1 MIVEHWDVVDSLNL
15 LTQTGG
21 ISFNQYRIIIHNL
34 ISLWDMYSVL
44 EKMKRSP
51 SRLSAEEMR
60 IILIVLTAIAAV
72 VLFLAPDVG
81 IASAQQLTSIPAV
94 IQNGTFQ
101 NTEDGFRMRVPDDWV
116 VQDIDNLHLPNF
128 RVANE
133 AGFLILAIICPQQ
146 EALLG
151 IGGMYNCE
159 QSESSVEILHDRL
172 SHRPEFEVIEDPAN
186 ITSDDFLV
194 FMVEEMQGRNYTN
207 IQIINRTDLTIN
219 ITSPQDP
226 NTTIRTVPA
235 KLVEMTYRPSPGLVD
250 MRSYS
255 ILATIPENP
264 QPGLRQIVSGESVT
278 YEGPAAA
285 TPSGIPPPP
294 VQQIFQSLEFIR

>member
-1 MIVEHWDVVDSLNL
+1 ML
-15 LTQTGG
+15 
-21 ISFNQYRIIIHNL
+21 
-34 ISLWDMYSVL
+34 
-44 EKMKRSP
+44 P
-51 SRLSAEEMR
+51 
-60 IILIVLTAIAAV
+60 V

-278 YEGPAAA
+278 YEGPAGSNTLRYSS
-285 TPSGIPPPP
+285 TPSTTDISEP
-294 VQQIFQSLEFIR
+294 

>member
-1 MIVEHWDVVDSLNL
+1 M
-15 LTQTGG
+15 
-21 ISFNQYRIIIHNL
+21 III
-34 ISLWDMYSVL
+34 
-44 EKMKRSP
+44 
-51 SRLSAEEMR
+51 
-60 IILIVLTAIAAV
+60 IVLTAIAAV

-151 IGGMYNCE
+151 TGGMYNCE

-207 IQIINRTDLTIN
+207 IQIINSTDLTIN
-219 ITSPQDP
+219 ITSAEDP
-226 NTTIRTVPA
+226 NTTIGIAPA
-235 KLVEMTYRPSPGLVD
+235 KLVEMTYQLNPVLVD

-264 QPGLRQIVSGESVT
+264 QPGLRQIVSGEFVT
-278 YEGPAAA
+278 YEGPAVA
-285 TPSGIPPPP
+285 TPSGSPPPS
-294 VQQIFQSLEFIR
+294 VQQMFQSLEFIR

>member
-1 MIVEHWDVVDSLNL
+1 
-15 LTQTGG
+15 
-21 ISFNQYRIIIHNL
+21 
-34 ISLWDMYSVL
+34 MYSVL
-44 EKMKRSP
+44 EKMKRPP
-51 SRLSAEEMR
+51 SRLFAEEMM
-60 IILIVLTAIAAV
+60 IIIIVLTAIAAV

-81 IASAQQLTSIPAV
+81 IASAQQLPSIPAV

-128 RVANE
+128 RVANV

>member
-1 MIVEHWDVVDSLNL
+1 
-15 LTQTGG
+15 
-21 ISFNQYRIIIHNL
+21 
-34 ISLWDMYSVL
+34 MYSVL
-44 EKMKRSP
+44 EKMKRPP
-51 SRLSAEEMR
+51 SRLFAEEMM
-60 IILIVLTAIAAV
+60 IIIIVLTAIAAV

-81 IASAQQLTSIPAV
+81 IASAQQLPSIPAV

-128 RVANE
+128 RVANV

-278 YEGPAAA
+278 YEGPAVA
-285 TPSGIPPPP
+285 TPSGSPPPS
-294 VQQIFQSLEFIR
+294 VQQMFQSLEFIR

>member
-1 MIVEHWDVVDSLNL
+1 MM
-15 LTQTGG
+15 
-21 ISFNQYRIIIHNL
+21 III
-34 ISLWDMYSVL
+34 
-44 EKMKRSP
+44 
-51 SRLSAEEMR
+51 
-60 IILIVLTAIAAV
+60 IVLTAIAAV

-101 NTEDGFRMRVPDDWV
+101 NTEDGFRMQVPDDWV

-207 IQIINRTDLTIN
+207 IQIINRADLTIN

-285 TPSGIPPPP
+285 TPSGSPPPPP

>member
-1 MIVEHWDVVDSLNL
+1 
-15 LTQTGG
+15 
-21 ISFNQYRIIIHNL
+21 
-34 ISLWDMYSVL
+34 MYSVL
-44 EKMKRSP
+44 EKMKRPP
-51 SRLSAEEMR
+51 SRLSAEEMM
-60 IILIVLTAIAAV
+60 IIIIVLTAIAAV

-128 RVANE
+128 RVANV

-264 QPGLRQIVSGESVT
+264 QPGLRQNRVRRVCHLRRSCSSNT
-278 YEGPAAA
+278 LRYSS
-285 TPSGIPPPP
+285 TPSTTDISEP
-294 VQQIFQSLEFIR
+294 

>member
-1 MIVEHWDVVDSLNL
+1 M
-15 LTQTGG
+15 
-21 ISFNQYRIIIHNL
+21 III
-34 ISLWDMYSVL
+34 
-44 EKMKRSP
+44 
-51 SRLSAEEMR
+51 
-60 IILIVLTAIAAV
+60 IVLTTIAAV

-101 NTEDGFRMRVPDDWV
+101 NTEDGFRMRVSDDWV

-226 NTTIRTVPA
+226 NTTIRTAPA

-285 TPSGIPPPP
+285 TPSVIPPPP